1 MCGNED
7 KMTPQ
12 KFSESLHNNIVNSQL
27 HILESAR
34 HMAMVE
40 QPDVV
45 ADLLKQFIDNLPP
58 RTRKE
63 KDRLIPEGEAASVQ
77 QAESPLTGVL

>member
-1 MCGNED
+1 M
-7 KMTPQ
+7 
-12 KFSESLHNNIVNSQL
+12 HNNIINSQM
-27 HILESAR
+27 HILENACD
-34 HMAMVE
+34 MAMVE

-77 QAESPLTGVL
+77 QAEFSLQ